1 MTDAD
6 YSFKIITL
14 GESGA
19 GKTKILIRYKDN
31 KYEDNNISTIGV
43 DCQYKMIKYEKQNIK
58 LLLYDTGGQEKFK
71 SIVRNYYNNANGVI
85 LVYDISSERSF
96 SKLQY
101 WVKEI
106 KSYNNDNSIFI
117 LFGNKNDLEEE
128 RKISFEDGKEFAD
141 QNKMEFLEGSAKTG
155 KNIKKLF
162 DMLVR
167 NIIKKEMNDELYS
180 LKTQSHILNKKRID
194 DKGKC
199 C

>member
-1 MTDAD
+1 M
-6 YSFKIITL
+6 
-14 GESGA
+14 
-19 GKTKILIRYKDN
+19 
-31 KYEDNNISTIGV
+31 
-43 DCQYKMIKYEKQNIK
+43 
-58 LLLYDTGGQEKFK
+58 
-71 SIVRNYYNNANGVI
+71 RNYYNNANGVI

-106 KSYNNDNSIFI
+106 KNYNNDNSIFI